1 MPIFSRFLADASP
14 SYLFPVTYYLP
25 DDTMCAVDTR
35 PALTE
40 QLHGR
45 EQARDALRLAQQQ
58 GDSSPEPDRADQ
70 LCVES
75 SELLRLLAPSDP
87 VGRGLQNHRVTQ
99 LTTPDP
105 WTAASA
111 LLPYTPENDYTPEI
125 LVRGRCQLALTLQF
139 CGGSNT
145 DDEAPPKS
153 MTSQMATVG
162 FCQRMRL
169 NDYGIKQGWQ
179 TEGMPSPRFMG
190 EAIILPDGKL
200 MLVNGAKTGVSG
212 FNNIG
217 SMTGN
222 SNADNPVLQ
231 PWIYDPLATRG
242 SRFSR
247 TGMPTSKIP
256 RMYHSTATVR
266 AQASPTALALPSA

>member
-1 MPIFSRFLADASP
+1 MPLLQAS
-14 SYLFPVTYYLP
+14 
-25 DDTMCAVDTR
+25 
-35 PALTE
+35 LT
-40 QLHGR
+40 
-45 EQARDALRLAQQQ
+45 
-58 GDSSPEPDRADQ
+58 P
-70 LCVES
+70 
-75 SELLRLLAPSDP
+75 
-87 VGRGLQNHRVTQ
+87 
-99 LTTPDP
+99 
-105 WTAASA
+105 
-111 LLPYTPENDYTPEI
+111 
-125 LVRGRCQLALTLQF
+125 QF

-145 DDEAPPKS
+145 DDKMSPKK

-190 EAIILPDGKL
+190 EAIIMPDGKL
-200 MLVNGAKTGVSG
+200 MLVNGAQTGVSG

-266 AQASPTALALPSA
+266 AQTWLCQLRDRWLDRRRARRLLFNTSSRFQLLPDGRVMVAGSCVSCMASLC